1 MAELGVRRCRPL
13 LGTFVEI
20 AVPHGY
26 EPAID
31 AGFEAV
37 AHVHAR
43 MSFHQQDS
51 DLARLRSAPIGQFLR
66 VDPDTAAVLRF
77 AKELHA
83 ASAGLFDVAV
93 GARLVELGLLPC
105 PAGFRPEDLTGTTAD
120 IEIRDDDRV
129 RCLRPMLIDL
139 GGIAKGYAVDRA
151 AAALVMAGV
160 PSALVNAGGDLRV
173 VGDLPQIIHLR
184 EADGSLAGVVE
195 VANCAVA
202 TSGGITDGTASP
214 HLDGERRPIAVRRA
228 VSIVAG
234 QCMVADAMTKI
245 ALADERLATA
255 MLSDLGGEILHLP
268 GPVRFAA

>member
-13 LGTFVEI
+13 LGTFVEV
-20 AVPHGY
+20 AVPQGY
-26 EPAID
+26 VSAID
-31 AGFEAV
+31 GAFGAI
-37 AHVHAR
+37 AHVQAC
-43 MSFHQQDS
+43 MSFHQEDS
-51 DLARLRSAPIGQFLR
+51 DLARLRHASVGSFVR
-66 VDPDTAAVLRF
+66 VDPDTVAVLRF
-77 AKELHA
+77 AKQLHA
-83 ASAGLFDVAV
+83 ASGGLFDVAV
-93 GARLVELGLLPC
+93 GARLVELGFLPA
-105 PAGFRPEDLTGTTAD
+105 PAGLRPEDLTGTTAD

-151 AAALVMAGV
+151 AAALAMAGV

-184 EADGSLAGVVE
+184 EADGSIAGAVE

-202 TSGGITDGTASP
+202 SSGRIIDGTVSP
-214 HLDGERRPIAVRRA
+214 HLDRQRRPIAVRRA
-228 VSIVAG
+228 VSIAAG
-234 QCMVADAMTKI
+234 QCIVADAMTKI
-245 ALADERLATA
+245 ALADERLATE